1 MMHSLQIETQKSTLL
16 SSAPSALVSRYT
28 TSVSPFA
35 TNFVTARHAQNLLT
49 LGLDPTLKE
58 CITLD
63 HRSSAEP
70 LVRLGLI
77 TELR

>member
-1 MMHSLQIETQKSTLL
+1 
-16 SSAPSALVSRYT
+16 
-28 TSVSPFA
+28 
-35 TNFVTARHAQNLLT
+35 VTARYAQNLLT